1 MSIKAIECPDGVC
14 HSHHGGH
21 AVPRQAMQKNLEK
34 HGKDWCEKL
43 AERIYEMSV
52 DTYSQTVM
60 PSLHSAGWQRRH
72 LDWEF
77 KLAENGSEPDEALVE
92 GIINATESF
101 LRSSEVH
108 RLFIQE
114 LVQGTFEEANDKK
127 IISKAIKSIIEEEIV
142 SSLREKKET
151 LLKKIS
157 AKLISEEKVSE
168 ELAINSAKEGFE
180 EVERLLANHSEAGG
194 YAKAVT
200 PEFLSKQKATL
211 TKYLSEADVA
221 ICTAQVLGK
230 KAPVLIDSPMIE
242 KMRPGA
248 VVIDL
253 AVSQGG
259 NCEGTKSNETIIK
272 DGVKLIGAGEL
283 PSSVPYDASSLYAKN
298 LTSLITPFIKDGVIK
313 LDKEDELI
321 SGCLLSDEGVVLQNK
336 VFEN

>member
-21 AVPRQAMQKNLEK
+21 AVTRQAMQKNLEK

-77 KLAENGSEPDEALVE
+77 KLAENDSEPDEALVE

-142 SSLREKKET
+142 ISLREKKET

-168 ELAINSAKEGFE
+168 ELAINSAKEGYE
-180 EVERLLANHSEAGG
+180 EVERLLANHSEA
-194 YAKAVT
+194 V
-200 PEFLSKQKATL
+200 
-211 TKYLSEADVA
+211 
-221 ICTAQVLGK
+221 
-230 KAPVLIDSPMIE
+230 
-242 KMRPGA
+242 
-248 VVIDL
+248 
-253 AVSQGG
+253 
-259 NCEGTKSNETIIK
+259 
-272 DGVKLIGAGEL
+272 
-283 PSSVPYDASSLYAKN
+283 
-298 LTSLITPFIKDGVIK
+298 
-313 LDKEDELI
+313 
-321 SGCLLSDEGVVLQNK
+321 
-336 VFEN
+336 